1 MKLLHLC
8 KPAAEPQ
15 RVLGNIVQGKGRHVG
30 RSMERYDPTIRIS
43 MNIATGQAMPL
54 IDAIARR
61 RLTDFCRRSHIR
73 RLSLFGSQAKGTARP
88 DSDIDFLVEFDSG
101 KEPGLIGLA
110 RMESELSSLLGGR
123 KVDLRTPGEL
133 SRYFRDGVMREARV
147 EYVA

>member
-1 MKLLHLC
+1 
-8 KPAAEPQ
+8 
-15 RVLGNIVQGKGRHVG
+15 
-30 RSMERYDPTIRIS
+30 
-43 MNIATGQAMPL
+43 MPVFN
-54 IDAIARR
+54 AITHR
-61 RLTDFCRRSHIR
+61 RLNDFCRRCHIR

-110 RMESELSSLLGGR
+110 GMESELSSLLGGR

-133 SRYFRDGVMREARV
+133 SRHFRDEVMREARI